1 MKLSEYAEEEL
12 ELLRKLGTSGRS
24 DFKYAMNLVE
34 NASNND

>member
-1 MKLSEYAEEEL
+1 MKISEYTDEEL

-24 DFKYAMNLVE
+24 DFRYAINLVE